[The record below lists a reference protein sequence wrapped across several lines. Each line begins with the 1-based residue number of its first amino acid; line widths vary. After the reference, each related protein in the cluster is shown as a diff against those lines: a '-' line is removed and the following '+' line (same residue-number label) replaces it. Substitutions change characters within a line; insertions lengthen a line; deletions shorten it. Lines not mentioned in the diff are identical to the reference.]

1 MKNRGFQ
8 ECLRSGRDYSAHA
21 ARQIH
26 NSSFIIQNSL
36 RGFTLI
42 EMLIVV
48 VVLVTL
54 MSITF
59 RLMNIGDTS
68 EKRVTTVMRLQKLE
82 NCLSGYYAAFG
93 SYPPVQL
100 YGSQDFNYEVG
111 GHGIQTDQRRDL
123 DSLWGNELQAWE
135 QVKAACRAQP
145 VAARYPF
152 PDGYSDVVR
161 DVSEEIKERIEAGD
175 EDYKDLSSE
184 RLSVLQQGFD
194 NISDSNAGRFGG
206 REKSEADWREIQI
219 FQFGLMSYLL
229 PRYLFMMNGPST
241 FFEGTGAKQ
250 WNDHNSVPSDPFK
263 GGKTWEWK
271 DIKKYAEDGQTG
283 DNSYNYLQVANIP
296 TQTACARWMPNLEHL
311 CKCNHKYRFFGIYI
325 RDRGA
330 LYASPNIEIF
340 SPTKGAKSGTSGQYV
355 LDTVTVEDG
364 WFREF
369 YYYSPPPYQTYV
381 LWSAGPNGRTF
392 PPWVSRGEIN
402 NSEAKKTIA
411 KWVSDD
417 IIHMA
422 N

>member
-1 MKNRGFQ
+1 MKNRRFQ
-8 ECLRSGRDYSAHA
+8 ECLRPVGDYSVRTAEP
-21 ARQIH
+21 IH
-26 NSSFIIQNSL
+26 NSSFMIHNSL

-59 RLMNIGDTS
+59 RLMNIGDAS
-68 EKRVTTVMRLQKLE
+68 DKRVTTVMRLQKLE

-100 YGSQDFNYEVG
+100 QGSQDFNYEVG
-111 GHGIQTDQRRDL
+111 GHGIQTDQRREIN
-123 DSLWGNELQAWE
+123 WGNQSEAWN
-135 QVKAACRAQP
+135 QIKAACKAQP

-152 PDGYSDVVR
+152 ADGYSDMVR
-161 DVSEEIKERIEAGD
+161 NISEEVQQRISDGD
-175 EDYKDLSSE
+175 EDYKDLSEE

-194 NISDSNAGRFGG
+194 NISDNAGRFGG
-206 REKSEADWREIQI
+206 RDKTESDWREIQI

-229 PRYLFMMNGPST
+229 PRYLFMMNGPDH
-241 FFEGTGAKQ
+241 FFQGVGVAQ
-250 WNDHNSVPSDPFK
+250 WNGNNTLPSDPFK
-263 GGKTWEWK
+263 GDQYATWKEVK
-271 DIKKYAEDGQTG
+271 QDAER
-283 DNSYNYLQVANIP
+283 NSNEIGYMQVANIP

-311 CKCNHKYRFFGIYI
+311 CKCNHNYRFFGIYI
-325 RDRGA
+325 RNRGA
-330 LYASPNIEIF
+330 LYASPNMEIF
-340 SPTKGAKSGTSGQYV
+340 SPTKGAKTGTSNQYV
-355 LDTVTVEDG
+355 LDTITVEDG

-381 LWSAGPNGRTF
+381 LWSAGPNGKTF
-392 PPWVSRGEIN
+392 PPWVSRNDID
-402 NSEAKKTIA
+402 NSLAKEVIA
-411 KWVSDD
+411 AWVADD